1 MWLPNR
7 ARGSQC
13 NSPDSLTER
22 FHCAFVGTQVQAPDN
37 LWEEADVLLHV
48 RKWRWISCKIGS
60 YQFLAMNWV
69 VTFLASAILLTFVI
83 LGALEETSSDLAR
96 IFYTEGQSW
105 VTQNFTWLYIL
116 TQDVWVIFLIYLAC
130 TKYGDLKLGKDNELP
145 RYNNLTWFC
154 MIFCCGIAVGFFLF
168 GVGEPLYYYR
178 QPTYWKRCV
187 LTIGSTHDRLVCK
200 LNALTACGPA
210 YDRWCERAAGITTT
224 ACARLL

>member
-1 MWLPNR
+1 MWLPNG

-116 TQDVWVIFLIYLAC
+116 TQDVWVIFLIYLA
-130 TKYGDLKLGKDNELP
+130 
-145 RYNNLTWFC
+145 
-154 MIFCCGIAVGFFLF
+154 
-168 GVGEPLYYYR
+168 
-178 QPTYWKRCV
+178 
-187 LTIGSTHDRLVCK
+187 
-200 LNALTACGPA
+200 
-210 YDRWCERAAGITTT
+210 
-224 ACARLL
+224 